1 MLMMIKNTE
10 ETILKNASLE
20 EKVAFLKQPAAYFH
34 SVNKVEARETHM
46 SWIFFAGDFVYKLK
60 KPGKCRFLDHRTIES
75 RLKDCDREIKLNK
88 KLAADIYIGLEP
100 LTKNK
105 EGGLQLNEDGPVEE
119 WLVKMKRV
127 PEEAMLDNAI
137 KNNNVNKA
145 RLKQAAELLINFY
158 KQASPVLMNE
168 NEYRKKLEKEI
179 VYNHKALLHKA
190 FKFPV
195 PVIEKVSR
203 TLIDFLKKQSSLFDE
218 RVSNKKIIEGHG
230 DLRPE
235 HVCLLPKPAI
245 IDRLEFS
252 RALRILDMA
261 EELSFF
267 AMECEILGND
277 KPAEIFFDAY
287 TKQTSDNIHQLL
299 ILFYKI
305 KKACLRAYLS
315 ARHITE
321 QNYNP
326 HDKWL
331 AKANAYIQLAERYER
346 KISK

>member
-105 EGGLQLNEDGPVEE
+105 EG
-119 WLVKMKRV
+119 
-127 PEEAMLDNAI
+127 
-137 KNNNVNKA
+137 
-145 RLKQAAELLINFY
+145 LKQAAELLINFY

-168 NEYRKKLEKEI
+168 NKYRKKLEKEI

-195 PVIEKVSR
+195 
-203 TLIDFLKKQSSLFDE
+203 
-218 RVSNKKIIEGHG
+218 H
-230 DLRPE
+230 
-235 HVCLLPKPAI
+235 
-245 IDRLEFS
+245 
-252 RALRILDMA
+252 
-261 EELSFF
+261 
-267 AMECEILGND
+267 
-277 KPAEIFFDAY
+277 
-287 TKQTSDNIHQLL
+287 
-299 ILFYKI
+299 
-305 KKACLRAYLS
+305 
-315 ARHITE
+315 
-321 QNYNP
+321 
-326 HDKWL
+326 
-331 AKANAYIQLAERYER
+331 
-346 KISK
+346 